1 MYAWKGGRGP
11 KLHDALQ
18 RAVEYTPRVLAD
30 RPSVLI
36 TEEGNTI
43 TIELPN
49 LLVVIKAKN

>member
-1 MYAWKGGRGP
+1 MPLWASP
-11 KLHDALQ
+11 ML
-18 RAVEYTPRVLAD
+18 VCPTSPRILAD

-49 LLVVIKAKN
+49 LLILIKTTKP